1 MTGRPFHPERLA
13 WLRLDDEALLA
24 LCDFT
29 WYQASGPGGQKRNR
43 KYSAAR
49 VSHPPTK
56 LSATCVETRD
66 QNKNK
71 SLALRKL
78 RLELAVEIAGPPV
91 EFEFDEAPGIHS
103 APYPLW
109 LAKVFDALWAA
120 ELRPADA
127 ADALGLSSS
136 KLLKLLCRDTF
147 AWRKLNEQRQA
158 TGLPPLRAN

>member
-1 MTGRPFHPERLA
+1 MTRPFHPERLE
-13 WLRLDDEALLA
+13 WLQMNDDALLA
-24 LCDFT
+24 RCDFT

-71 SLALRKL
+71 TLALRKL
-78 RLELAVEIAGPPV
+78 RLELAVETAGPPV
-91 EFEFDEAPGIHS
+91 ELDFDLPPGAHS
-103 APYPLW
+103 APYPFW

-120 ELRPADA
+120 GLRPADA
-127 ADALGLSSS
+127 APPLGLSSS
-136 KLLKLLCRDTF
+136 KLLKLLCRDSF

-158 TGLPPLRAN
+158 AGLPPLKAV